1 VFLEKVRHFRFL
13 AESLL
18 VLSGL
23 VIFSPSMRAQ
33 SFSIEQILSAPFPSQ
48 LTASASGSR
57 IAWVFS
63 KKGAQNVWTAEGPAF
78 ATRQVTHYEGDTG
91 QPLASLRLTPDGR
104 TIVYAKGT
112 ETNGEG
118 LSANPTA
125 EPKQPL
131 QQVWS
136 ADI

>member
-1 VFLEKVRHFRFL
+1 MSFWVEGLKCIGDLECLGGTSMFLKKVRHFRFL

-48 LTASASGSR
+48 LTASASGAR

-63 KKGAQNVWTAEGPAF
+63 KKGAPSVWTAEGPAF
-78 ATRQVTHYEGDTG
+78 APRQVTHYEGDTG
-91 QPLASLRLTPDGR
+91 QP
-104 TIVYAKGT
+104 
-112 ETNGEG
+112 
-118 LSANPTA
+118 
-125 EPKQPL
+125 
-131 QQVWS
+131 
-136 ADI
+136 